1 MLRNHTGAQLFP
13 IRGSSGT
20 VATLT
25 PGSNAQFDLSS
36 IPTFNGNLANY
47 MPAILVTIKGTFTQA
62 GGTGVAL
69 FWDNFLRL
77 LVASIDLQNAFH
89 GRPIAQ
95 ESILGSIIPIV
106 EYLGNGGR
114 YVQRRRGK
122 IPAANGAYLFNY
134 TFAIPLSF
142 GYGQKPHHT
151 AQLALFYKNATL
163 NINCA
168 AAAIATAAS
177 PGSTLT
183 LMTAEASAVLLPEP
197 ELRVGPG
204 VEWVDY
210 QAAVASGQTT
220 FQINDFGNRTTLD
233 GTEKGAGVLFHGLL
247 TSLNGLPGAFTAANL
262 TNLTAQYRGQVATA
276 HVDGLV
282 AMCIDALG
290 SSRNVGG
297 VVDQAAAAALSDMG
311 SFPYAM
317 GTDHSNEQ
325 TNRTGLLF
333 FPVGAM
339 PTEDLELSKVQVV
352 NDSIQLE
359 ATIAS
364 LSGTMHHL
372 VAHVRSWTPE
382 KLEQA
387 AKLIVDSGLA
397 VRVVGT
403 SDVEWD
409 LKVLKKQDPGGI
421 GAKKMRFF
429 PMTLKPRGADQ
440 VDDFE

>member
-13 IRGSSGT
+13 LRGSSGT

-25 PGSNAQFDLSS
+25 PGNAAQFDLSS
-36 IPTFNGNLANY
+36 VPAFNGNMAYY
-47 MPAILVTIKGTFTQA
+47 MPAILVTIKGTLTQSGA
-62 GGTGVAL
+62 TGVAL

-77 LVASIDLQNAFH
+77 LVSSIDLQNAFH

-95 ESILGSIIPIV
+95 ESVLGSILPIIEFV
-106 EYLGNGGR
+106 GNGGR
-114 YVQRRRGK
+114 YVQRRRGR

-142 GYGQKPHHT
+142 GYGAKPHHT
-151 AQLALFYKNATL
+151 AQLALFFKNSQL
-163 NINCA
+163 NINVA

-177 PGSTLT
+177 PGSSITSL
-183 LMTAEASAVLLPEP
+183 TAEASAVLLPEP
-197 ELRVGPG
+197 EIRVGPG

-210 QAAVASGQTT
+210 QAVVAAGQTT
-220 FQINDFGNRTTLD
+220 FQINDFGNRTTLE

-247 TSLNGLPGAFTAANL
+247 TSVNGQPGCFTAANL
-262 TNLTAQYRGQVATA
+262 SAFTAQYRAQVNIN
-276 HVDGLV
+276 HVDALV

-290 SSRNVGG
+290 AQRSIGG
-297 VVDQAAAAALSDMG
+297 VVDQGGALTLSDMG

-339 PTEDLELSKVQVV
+339 PTCDLELSKVQAINEGV
-352 NDSIQLE
+352 QLE

-364 LSGTMHHL
+364 LSGTMHHV
-372 VAHVRSWTPE
+372 VAHVRSWAPE
-382 KLEQA
+382 KLEQMA
-387 AKLIVDSGLA
+387 RLIVDSGLA
-397 VRVVGT
+397 KRVLGT

-409 LKVLKKQDPGGI
+409 LKVTKKQDPAGI
-421 GAKKMRFF
+421 SAKKMRFF
-429 PMTLKPRGADQ
+429 PMTLKPSGADQ
-440 VDDFE
+440 VDAE